1 MLAFGAG
8 CCISGSMV
16 KLGRK
21 FFSAI
26 FTNLGSKAGCFRAGT
41 VSGCGNKNLFTIGTD
56 LVGGAG
62 CGRAGNV
69 FVAACGKGA
78 KHKRRKNN
86 KGNFFHNVLP
96 L

>member
-1 MLAFGAG
+1 MF
-8 CCISGSMV
+8 
-16 KLGRK
+16 KDRRK
-21 FFSAI
+21 FDSAA
-26 FTNLGSKAGCFRAGT
+26 FTDLWCKAGCFCAGA
-41 VSGCGNKNLFTIGTD
+41 VAGCFNKDLFTFCTD